1 MLSSLALTGTL
12 AILTTRLA
20 FLTGFGSEETLFL
33 QAVGVGVEMRG
44 LLLAG
49 MIIGAAG
56 VLDDVVIA
64 QSVTV
69 FELATANATLSRR
82 EIYRRGLKIGVVH
95 LASMVNT
102 LILAYAS
109 AALPLIILFYLYP
122 EPWYLTINR
131 ERIAEE
137 IIRGLVGSIGLMMAV
152 PLTTVIAAWVAGK
165 ANNEVRSIA
174 TSNANRTTTSF
185 QYPAAASPTTSRNA
199 VQRPLNTLVIDPV
212 MRHRAERALGSSA
225 DQNTMLLQSRR
236 DLVSRYFYV
245 GRKAEIEDIG
255 EDRLHLERIHLR
267 QPVGQSLGARVILG

>member
-1 MLSSLALTGTL
+1 
-12 AILTTRLA
+12 
-20 FLTGFGSEETLFL
+20 
-33 QAVGVGVEMRG
+33 MRG

-69 FELATANATLSRR
+69 FELATANTALSRH
-82 EIYRRGLKIGVVH
+82 ELYRRGLKIGVVH

-152 PLTTVIAAWVAGK
+152 PLTTAIAAWVAGTK
-165 ANNEVRSIA
+165 
-174 TSNANRTTTSF
+174 
-185 QYPAAASPTTSRNA
+185 
-199 VQRPLNTLVIDPV
+199 
-212 MRHRAERALGSSA
+212 
-225 DQNTMLLQSRR
+225 
-236 DLVSRYFYV
+236 
-245 GRKAEIEDIG
+245 
-255 EDRLHLERIHLR
+255 RIKK
-267 QPVGQSLGARVILG
+267 QEA